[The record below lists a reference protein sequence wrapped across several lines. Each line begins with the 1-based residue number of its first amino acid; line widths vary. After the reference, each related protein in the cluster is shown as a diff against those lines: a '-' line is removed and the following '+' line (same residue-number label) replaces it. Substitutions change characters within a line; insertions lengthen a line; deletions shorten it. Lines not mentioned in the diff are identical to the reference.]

1 MKVRLQILSFIFY
14 SILFVYNAGSQDI
27 GNRLDTSIIDIEQ
40 FNKPRFYTTLG
51 IGSLIYGSGTYAL
64 VKYWYS
70 DYGFSNF
77 HLFDDKREWLYM
89 DKIGH
94 LYTAYNQS
102 SVMFDGARW
111 TGMKK
116 NSSLWF
122 GVTMGMLLQSTIE
135 VLDGFSPKW
144 GFSIADMSAN
154 IGGAGMFFVQQKLW
168 GEQKI
173 VMKVS
178 SGVRNYGNSS
188 ILSTNGSGTT
198 NLNIRADEL
207 FGKSFP
213 ERFLKDYN
221 AQIYWLSFNLSSM
234 SGIESIPKWLNLS
247 VGYSGQDMFGGFSN
261 QWTDSSG
268 YDFNIENNI
277 SRFGQFYLTPDIDFR
292 RIHVKSQFLKT
303 LFKAMNLIKF
313 PMPGIEINTRGVI
326 KLHYLVR

>member
-1 MKVRLQILSFIFY
+1 MKIRLPIIALFFLCI
-14 SILFVYNAGSQDI
+14 SIIYNAESQVVE
-27 GNRLDTSIIDIEQ
+27 NRIDTSIIDVKQ

-70 DYGFSNF
+70 EYGFSSF

-94 LYTAYNQS
+94 IYTAYNQS
-102 SVMFDGARW
+102 SVMYDGARW

-116 NSSLWF
+116 SSSLWF

-154 IGGAGMFFVQQKLW
+154 IGGASLFYAQQKFW
-168 GEQKI
+168 DEQKI
-173 VMKVS
+173 VIKVS
-178 SGVRNYGNSS
+178 SGVRNYGNNS
-188 ILSTNGSGTT
+188 ILSTDGLSATS
-198 NLNIRADEL
+198 LNTRADEL

-213 ERFLKDYN
+213 ERYLKDYN
-221 AQIYWLSFNLSSM
+221 AQTYWLSFNLSSL
-234 SGIESIPKWLNLS
+234 SGSESIPKWLNLS
-247 VGYSGQDMFGGFSN
+247 VGYSGQDMFGGFTN
-261 QWTDSSG
+261 QWTDSG
-268 YDFNIENNI
+268 GNVFNIENNTI
-277 SRFGQFYLTPDIDFR
+277 RYGQFFLTPDIDFR
-292 RIHVKSQFLKT
+292 RIPVRSQFLKA
-303 LFKAMNLIKF
+303 LFKAMNLVKF
-313 PMPGIEINTRGVI
+313 PMPGIEVNTKGGI